1 MSFDKNIHESKCW
14 KAFKMFFQPYI
25 ELLLLLHEQIILRS
39 SDDES
44 ISFANTHI
52 KYSLLPRRSGMNE
65 HLRFQGSYQLKCKK
79 TNFN

>member
-39 SDDES
+39 SDD
-44 ISFANTHI
+44 
-52 KYSLLPRRSGMNE
+52 
-65 HLRFQGSYQLKCKK
+65 
-79 TNFN
+79 